1 MEMLTLSAA
10 AVVLLLLVAV
20 VLLYRLCMTA
30 DAVLERLEDMEV
42 DAADQVASEAP
53 MAQPRGAG
61 GGGRR

>member
-1 MEMLTLSAA
+1 MEMLPLFAA

-30 DAVLERLEDMEV
+30 DAVLERLEDMEI
-42 DAADQVASEAP
+42 DTAEQVAGEVP
-53 MAQPRGAG
+53 MAQLRGAG